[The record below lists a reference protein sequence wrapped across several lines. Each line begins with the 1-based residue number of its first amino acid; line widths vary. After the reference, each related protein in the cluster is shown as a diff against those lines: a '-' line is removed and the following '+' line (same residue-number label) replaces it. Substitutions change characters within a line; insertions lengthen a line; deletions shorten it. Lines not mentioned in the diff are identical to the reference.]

1 MADLLLESGAR
12 TLFLCG
18 DVMTGRGID
27 QVLPHPS
34 DPRLYESY
42 VDDARDYVELAE
54 GKNGPIEAPVA
65 LDYVWGQ
72 ALEELRRRPTH
83 ARIVNLETSVTTNE
97 EAYPKGINYRMNPR
111 NVGCLTAF
119 GVDCCVLANNHVL
132 DWSEA
137 GLVQTLR
144 ALEQAGL
151 KTAGAGATL
160 RQAEAP
166 AVLPIDAERRVL
178 VYAFGTLSSG
188 VPSSWAATSDRPGVA
203 FLANLSPHAVS
214 EIGRRIARVRRAGDL
229 VVVSIHWGGNWGY
242 EIPEEQRRFARAL
255 IDDAGVD
262 IVHGHSSH
270 HAKGIEVHHDKPILY
285 GCGDFLNDY
294 EGIAGHEAYRDDLPL
309 MYFVT
314 MATAPNTLT
323 RLELVP
329 LQIENFRLQRA
340 SAPDRQWLAAL
351 LGREGSALGTRVE
364 PTSAGSLELRWG

>member
-111 NVGCLTAF
+111 NMGCLTAF

-178 VYAFGTLSSG
+178 VYAFGTPSSG
-188 VPSSWAATSDRPGVA
+188 VPPSWAATSERPGVA
-203 FLANLSPHAVS
+203 FLGNLSAHTVT
-214 EIGRRIARVRRAGDL
+214 EIGRRIARERKVGDL

-242 EIPEEQRRFARAL
+242 EIPEEQRHFARAL

-270 HAKGIEVHHDKPILY
+270 HAKGIEVHHGKPILY

-294 EGIAGHEAYRDDLPL
+294 EGITGHESYRDDLPL
-309 MYFVT
+309 MVFVT
-314 MATAPNTLT
+314 MSPRALT
-323 RLELVP
+323 QVELVP
-329 LQIENFRLQRA
+329 LQIKKFRLERA
-340 SAPDRQWLAAL
+340 SARDQLWLAAVL
-351 LGREGSALGTRVE
+351 SREGAELGTRVE
-364 PTSAGSLELRWG
+364 PGNEGALELRWG